1 MSKSNETTVFT
12 VLMFLAML
20 SWGGSWPSGKVVA
33 DYTNP
38 EVIVFWRFLA
48 TFVAFIP
55 VIIALKVPLKLNKN
69 AFIQVL
75 IGSVLLVAYNQLFFI
90 GLKAGLAGAGGVLVT
105 TLIPLCTFLFTGLIF
120 KQKMAA
126 REIAGLALGLV
137 GGLVLLKMWELDL
150 SKLYLGGNL
159 LFLLAAMVW
168 ALLTITTQK
177 SQKYMSSLV
186 FSFYIYGFS
195 SMLDL
200 AIALP
205 YDVLN
210 VFNFGYK
217 FWLNML
223 NLSVVVTTFGTTIY
237 FFASSKLGAS
247 KASSF
252 TFLVPTSALIFSW
265 LWLKEQPQIT
275 TLIGGLLAM
284 SAVYLINRKAKELPE
299 AKVEDN

>member
-1 MSKSNETTVFT
+1 MLSSNKTTLFT

-20 SWGGSWPSGKVVA
+20 TWGGSWPSAKAIA

-48 TFVAFIP
+48 TFMAFIP
-55 VIIALKVPLKLNKN
+55 VILALKVSLKLDKH

-75 IGSVLLVAYNQLFFI
+75 IGSVLLVAYNKLFFV

-105 TLIPLCTFLFTGLIF
+105 TLIPLCTFLFTVLIF
-120 KQKMAA
+120 KQKFAA
-126 REIAGLALGLV
+126 REITGLALGLV
-137 GGLVLLKMWELDL
+137 GGLVLLKIWELDL

-159 LFLLAAMVW
+159 FFLLAAIVW

-195 SMLDL
+195 SILDL

-205 YDVLN
+205 YDVLG
-210 VFNFGYK
+210 VFSFGYK
-217 FWLNML
+217 FWLNMF

-265 LWLKEQPQIT
+265 ILLKEQPQIT
-275 TLIGGLLAM
+275 TIVGGLLAM
-284 SAVYLINRKAKELPE
+284 SAVYLINSKAEEPLE
-299 AKVEDN
+299 TKVVGS